1 MIDQQQIFSFLSIC
15 PHYQLAQSELGGAE
29 RYLQLEGM
37 LSVVVEVKH
46 AQIIGLSIH
55 VGQQTLLIV

>member
-1 MIDQQQIFSFLSIC
+1 MFSFLSIC